1 MGYIYKITNTVNGSC
16 YVGMTKGAIDKRLKK
31 HISSIR
37 SGGCS
42 ALSEAMLEYGTSN
55 FIIESIAESSNLTEL
70 IGLESQYIRSL
81 GTLHPNG
88 YNLTTAGNDCK
99 VSDITKSKISDAMTG
114 RDVTWG
120 DKVSQSVKELWKSS
134 GYRKKQDESRKKIRG
149 KYKPDIK
156 RPPKVS
162 ITTEDV
168 ESMLNAGYT
177 INQIAVHY
185 GVAFSTI
192 KKRTVK

>member
-16 YVGMTKGAIDKRLKK
+16 YVGMTKGAIDKR
-31 HISSIR
+31 
-37 SGGCS
+37 
-42 ALSEAMLEYGTSN
+42 LSEAMLEYGTSN